1 VDEKVV
7 FQWLGTAGFRIEHAG
22 KVILIDPYLTRN
34 EKAMPVLDLKPE
46 DMADAN
52 YIFISHGHFDHLV
65 DVPEILDA
73 SQASVYCSEVA
84 GATLEQKGVSGS
96 RIKRSQGG
104 SSFDLDT
111 FGVAVAS
118 SKHIRFDA
126 RLILS
131 TMPRIIKDRKAVRA
145 LGRWPAGPVL
155 IHSFDFGGLRVVH
168 LGSLGVTPEEAK
180 GLGLGEPRPDILMP
194 PLQGHTDICRRAALV
209 TAAIRPRAVV
219 PQHHDDF
226 FPPVSQMIDL
236 GPFRRMVSEM
246 LPGCSYYE
254 PEMNRKFT
262 AEDVFKGS

>member
-34 EKAMPVLDLKPE
+34 EKARPVQDLTPG
-46 DMADAN
+46 DMADADF
-52 YIFISHGHFDHLV
+52 IFISHGHFDHLV
-65 DVPEILDA
+65 DVPQILEVSEA
-73 SQASVYCSEVA
+73 VVYCSEVA
-84 GATLEQKGVSGS
+84 GATLEQKGVAGS
-96 RIKRSQGG
+96 RIRRSEGG
-104 SSFDLDT
+104 STFDLDT
-111 FGVAVAS
+111 FSVAVES

-126 RLILS
+126 KLILS
-131 TMPRIIKDRKAVRA
+131 TLPRLIKDRRALRA

-168 LGSLGVTPEEAK
+168 LGSLGITPEEAK
-180 GLGLGEPRPDILMP
+180 RLGLGEPRPDILMP
-194 PLQGHTDICRRAALV
+194 PLQGHTDICRRAAFV

-236 GPFRRMVSEM
+236 GPFRRMAGEM
-246 LPGCSYYE
+246 LPDCAYYE
-254 PEMNRKFT
+254 PVMNRKFT
-262 AEDVFKGS
+262 SDDVFSGS